1 MRIYFDESGQSG
13 CVLQKEDI
21 LNFQKQPTF
30 AIGAVVVRD
39 SVAADKLVKKYN
51 SFKEKFKIDGE
62 IKGTD
67 LLTKAHNA
75 ELDYFLKNVLDRYH
89 FFFILYDKRF
99 YISTLLLLSLIGF
112 DFQHSEPK
120 LFYQQATFLSLQKD
134 DFFINYLKYVQNP
147 GVAEFTKY
155 LREPLI

>member
-51 SFKEKFKIDGE
+51 SFKEF
-62 IKGTD
+62 IK
-67 LLTKAHNA
+67 TKCAA
-75 ELDYFLKNVLDRYH
+75 VDTYK
-89 FFFILYDKRF
+89 
-99 YISTLLLLSLIGF
+99 
-112 DFQHSEPK
+112 
-120 LFYQQATFLSLQKD
+120 
-134 DFFINYLKYVQNP
+134 
-147 GVAEFTKY
+147 
-155 LREPLI
+155 